1 MTYDS
6 LDITAKF
13 TSQRK
18 INFPILRDT
27 DARHVKAFGILNIN
41 YAPGH
46 RAYGIPLPGILLLD
60 PDGVLLAKFAEE
72 GYKDRPEFTLVIEA
86 ARQASGR

>member
-13 TSQRK
+13 AKQRK
-18 INFPILRDT
+18 IDFPILRDI
-27 DARHVKAFGILNIN
+27 DARHVKSFAILNMN
-41 YAPGH
+41 YEPGH
-46 RAYGIPLPGILLLD
+46 RFYGIPLPGILLLD

-72 GYKDRPEFTLVIEA
+72 DYKDRPEFTLVIEA
-86 ARQASGR
+86 ARGFGP